1 MGKLLHYHWECHA
14 RIVMAGHNE
23 IVFITKSFQVDSNYF
38 LPACSFFFL
47 LLISQMIS
55 TTLLN
60 SDNLFRIGLGCKQ
73 NSIIYFVKF
82 EILAIDC
89 YFYSWGRPS
98 SDLSRTLLGIQV
110 ISSYLIELG
119 KASTVV

>member
-1 MGKLLHYHWECHA
+1 
-14 RIVMAGHNE
+14 MAGHNE
-23 IVFITKSFQVDSNYF
+23 IVFITKYFQVDSNCF
-38 LPACSFFFL
+38 LPAYSFFFFL

-82 EILAIDC
+82 DILAIDC

-98 SDLSRTLLGIQV
+98 SDLSRTLLGIWV

-119 KASTVV
+119 KAYTVV